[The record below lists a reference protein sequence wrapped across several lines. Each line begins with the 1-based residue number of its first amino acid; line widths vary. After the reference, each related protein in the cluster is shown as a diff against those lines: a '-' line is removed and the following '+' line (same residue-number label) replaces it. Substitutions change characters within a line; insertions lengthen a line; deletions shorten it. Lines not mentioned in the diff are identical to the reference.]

1 MGTSSAPSA
10 SSKSGGGGGTAKS
23 TTKTVTKSSA
33 GTTKAKPRPKKKAA
47 TKRPETASAYAAS
60 RQAQIDL
67 ASQWNNAAKKVTD
80 SLWYRA
86 EDVLPTVTADAT
98 AGSES
103 SNKLLPEEV
112 KIVDGALK
120 KNGMT
125 RSDVTP
131 QAFACLLEQ
140 ARRYAMEI
148 LSDSQDYAMLAGRTE
163 IAKADLTLANEMRP
177 DHPIA
182 VTTQLPKL
190 NLLAQ
195 TVNRVPL
202 PPIPTQCYSGVLL
215 PPKHRQL
222 TARTFDVVTG
232 AQTVQ
237 RMVQAAPTQTIPST
251 TSSSSKSGK
260 SGTGASSSSALAA
273 RDSSS
278 SGGKS
283 KAAGYGASKAKSTIN
298 INLKGK
304 GDSGGKAKSEADN
317 TTTTSKLATGSSL
330 SSATAKT
337 TTSATGSAF
346 PTGEKKETNDDA
358 GTQKTP
364 ATTATAATAP
374 STSSG
379 DKSSIGMASENPK
392 VSDNKAGPTD
402 MDTSS

>member
-1 MGTSSAPSA
+1 MRSR
-10 SSKSGGGGGTAKS
+10 S
-23 TTKTVTKSSA
+23 T
-33 GTTKAKPRPKKKAA
+33 
-47 TKRPETASAYAAS
+47 
-60 RQAQIDL
+60 Q
-67 ASQWNNAAKKVTD
+67 NNAAKKVTD

-86 EDVLPTVTADAT
+86 EDVLPTVAADAT
-98 AGSES
+98 AGSAS
-103 SNKLLPEEV
+103 SHKLLPEEV

-120 KNGMT
+120 KNGMS

-182 VTTQLPKL
+182 VSTQLPKL

-215 PPKHRQL
+215 PPKHCQL

-232 AQTVQ
+232 AQTAQ
-237 RMVQAAPTQTIPST
+237 RMVQAAPTQTTPT
-251 TSSSSKSGK
+251 TSSSTSKSSK
-260 SGTGASSSSALAA
+260 TGTSSSSLAA
-273 RDSSS
+273 KDSSS
-278 SGGKS
+278 SSGKS
-283 KAAGYGASKAKSTIN
+283 KAAAYGASKAKSTIN

-304 GDSGGKAKSEADN
+304 VDSGVKAKSETD
-317 TTTTSKLATGSSL
+317 TTPATSKISSTSSLPSATTNSATIATGDAS
-330 SSATAKT
+330 KT
-337 TTSATGSAF
+337 R
-346 PTGEKKETNDDA
+346 EKEDTNEDA
-358 GTQKTP
+358 GTQKP
-364 ATTATAATAP
+364 SSATATSSTATAAAAP
-374 STSSG
+374 SISAEE
-379 DKSSIGMASENPK
+379 KSSKETPSGSSD
-392 VSDNKAGPTD
+392 VSDDKVGPND